1 MRVALAGGGTG
12 GHVYP
17 ALAVAERLRAS
28 GDVDLVYYG
37 TSRGLERHLVE
48 AAGIPFRT
56 VPAAQLRVR
65 KPWLLARGLLRLW
78 QGTREARRMLTQ
90 DRPSVL
96 FATGGYAAAPIGRA
110 AKQAGVPLIVFLPDA
125 HPGWAVKF
133 LARYATTIACAVDQ
147 AVDSFPAGRTVVT
160 GYPLRGQFSTTT
172 PEDGRRAFSLDA
184 SLPTVLVTGGSQGAR
199 AVNQAVADALPRWLA
214 EAQVIHVCGP
224 SHLAALEERRA
235 RLPEEQRARYHL
247 FGYTEEMAPAM
258 AASDLA
264 VMRAGASTLG
274 ELAVTGL
281 PAVLVPGTYS
291 DQAVNAEY
299 LAARGG
305 AVHLPESRI
314 DDLSTVVLDLL
325 RDAPRRE
332 AMAEA
337 MRALAKPDA
346 AERLATLVRDVA
358 TRGAAA

>member
-17 ALAVAERLRAS
+17 ALAVAERLHAS

-37 TSRGLERHLVE
+37 TSTGLERGLVE
-48 AAGIPFRT
+48 AAGIPFRS

-65 KPWLLARGLLRLW
+65 APWLVARGLLRLW
-78 QGTREARRMLTQ
+78 QGTREARRMLRQ
-90 DRPSVL
+90 DRPNVL

-147 AVDSFPAGRTVVT
+147 AVDALPEGRTVVT
-160 GYPLRGQFSTTT
+160 GYPLRAQFATATA
-172 PEDGRRAFSLDA
+172 EDGHNAFSLDA

-199 AVNQAVADALPRWLA
+199 AINQAVAEALPRWLA

-224 SHLAALEERRA
+224 NHLEGLEARRA
-235 RLPEEQRARYHL
+235 DLSEEQRGRYHL

-274 ELAVTGL
+274 ELSVTGL
-281 PAVLVPGTYS
+281 PAVLVPGAYS
-291 DQAVNAEY
+291 DQAVNADY
-299 LAARGG
+299 LASRGA

-314 DDLSTVVLDLL
+314 EDLTTLVLDLL
-325 RDAPRRE
+325 RDTPRRE

-337 MRALAKPDA
+337 MRALARPDA
-346 AERLATLVRDVA
+346 AERLAALVRDVA
-358 TRGAAA
+358 TKEAAA